1 MLQPDGLRPPRA
13 QPAPSLLARR
23 ASCNGS
29 RCRVARR
36 PGGAQPLLAQRPRLG
51 RRILLGHEGDRV
63 ARRRGELQRHLQE
76 LVHPEEREADRLPGL
91 RARDALLQVGPKAV
105 AGDQLVSGGEPI
117 LQKELPQLAQE
128 LLDRGYQ
135 VSLETHG
142 QRPLD
147 EVPRGVRK
155 IVDLKTPGS
164 KEPHTDFAEFKKL
177 QPGDEVKVVVTSSDD
192 FRWAVEVIDRLE
204 LWGKL
209 PVLFSP
215 SYGEVQPQDLAQW
228 LLQSGK
234 PARLQLQLHKL
245 IWGAEKRGV

>member
-1 MLQPDGLRPPRA
+1 VQVTEIFFSIQGESTLAGEPTVFVRFTGCDLRCGYCDTEYAFYGGTRMTRA
-13 QPAPSLLARR
+13 EILEEVSKYPARFVCLT
-23 ASCNGS
+23 
-29 RCRVARR
+29 
-36 PGGAQPLLAQRPRLG
+36 
-51 RRILLGHEGDRV
+51 
-63 ARRRGELQRHLQE
+63 
-76 LVHPEEREADRLPGL
+76 
-91 RARDALLQVGPKAV
+91 
-105 AGDQLVSGGEPI
+105 GGEPI
-117 LQKELPQLAQE
+117 LQRELPQLAQE

-147 EVPRGVRK
+147 AVPRGVRK

-164 KEPHTDFAEFKKL
+164 KEPHTDFAEFGKL
-177 QPGDEVKVVVTSSDD
+177 QPGDEVKVVVTSRDD
-192 FRWAVEVIDRLE
+192 FHWAVGVLDKLE

-228 LLQSGK
+228 VLQSGK